1 MPSKTQQTRNNP
13 SFQILEEKEAG
24 DQAAKDIRYLHEVIA
39 ASQEGTPE
47 TRGLLAGLN
56 VASALVGGFSS
67 LMGGLGAMS
76 SGSSRETLEV
86 ELANQSSFS
95 VVPMNYRAPGSTRMV
110 GKAHPLM
117 YNEESSFM
125 ATDSDFGKNQAS
137 TIDIALII
145 GNENTVKLEVQWA
158 FMNPRAP
165 NDLTGN
171 RDDFG
176 WWPKWVKV
184 NDGIPLR
191 FSSSADQ
198 YANPV
203 EPSLRGGKL
212 VSTEDGYPDV
222 SVYMQATSHHTVK
235 TSMIF
240 YNTAPA

>member
-1 MPSKTQQTRNNP
+1 MPSKTRQTRNTA
-13 SFQILEEKEAG
+13 SFQILEEQFAAN
-24 DQAAKDIRYLHEVIA
+24 QAARDIKHLHEVIA

-67 LMGGLGAMS
+67 LMGGLGAMG
-76 SGSSRETLEV
+76 SGSSVETLEV
-86 ELANQSSFS
+86 ELVNQSSFS
-95 VVPMNYRAPGSTRMV
+95 VVPMNYSASGSTRMV

-125 ATDSDFGKNQAS
+125 ATDAEFGKNQPS

-158 FMNPRAP
+158 FMNPREP
-165 NDLTGN
+165 NNLIGN
-171 RDDFG
+171 RDEFG

-184 NDGIPLR
+184 DDGAALQ
-191 FSSSADQ
+191 FSSNADE
-198 YANPV
+198 YANPA

-212 VSTEDGYPDV
+212 MSPEDGYPDV
-222 SVYMQATSHHTVK
+222 SLYMQATSHHTVK

-240 YNTAPA
+240 YNTAPT